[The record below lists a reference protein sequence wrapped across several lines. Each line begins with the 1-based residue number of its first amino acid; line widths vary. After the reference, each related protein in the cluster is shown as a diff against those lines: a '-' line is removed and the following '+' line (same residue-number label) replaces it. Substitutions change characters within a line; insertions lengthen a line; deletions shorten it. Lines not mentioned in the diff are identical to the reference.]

1 MSNLPA
7 SHDDDFISVPTTVSP
22 DGRISFKAV
31 QEVYA
36 TIFRAE
42 EKLRKKFFKP
52 ADIEIGSITDLCNRI
67 EQYLEQYTL
76 VAVSKRAAISYRS
89 GQSEDF
95 SDWNRLKII
104 DRSKI
109 DITKKVVLE
118 CDFLLSRSDQK
129 KPRNYKIQ
137 IEIDSINGCYAKLPK
152 DLSKENEDDSDSDFF
167 SAFWHVKRNGIVR
180 VTVEYTDYMI
190 ASTALAVVEKWYSAI
205 PKIESWE
212 RFALA
217 QKIINYRTTD
227 IFAAIITAAA
237 GIWIAFSHGNALELK
252 YGTTIATCLMLTG
265 SAFLWKIISDIT
277 EWGLSKFLSA
287 PPSSTINI
295 TDGDQQLSRYTKN
308 KQRSGLIKLITSL
321 LGSLTTGVV
330 SKILIAMLIS

>member
-7 SHDDDFISVPTTVSP
+7 AHEDDFISVPTTVSP

-42 EKLRKKFFKP
+42 ERLRKKFVKP
-52 ADIEIGSITDLCNRI
+52 ADIEISNIIDLCNRI

-152 DLSKENEDDSDSDFF
+152 DLSTENEDDSDSDFF

-180 VTVEYTDYMI
+180 VKVEYTDYMI
-190 ASTALAVVEKWYSAI
+190 ASTAMTVVEKWYSAI
-205 PKIESWE
+205 PKIESWQ
-212 RFALA
+212 RFELA

-227 IFAAIITAAA
+227 VFAAATTAMVS
-237 GIWIAFSHGNALELK
+237 IWIAFSHGNGLEQK
-252 YGTTIATCLMLTG
+252 HGATIAICLILTG
-265 SAFLWKIISDIT
+265 SALLWKIINDIT
-277 EWGLSKFLSA
+277 EWGLNKFLSA

-295 TDGDQQLSRYTKN
+295 TDGDQQLSRHTKN
-308 KQRSGLIKLITSL
+308 KQRSGLIKFVTSL
-321 LGSLTTGVV
+321 LGSLSTGVI
-330 SKILIAMLIS
+330 SKVLVAMLIG